1 MLEKDMFVSEID
13 KMYDVIRLYR
23 KKGFFNMKEAEHI
36 LQEIEKRIHELK
48 MLEEEYR
55 SKNNISGRLNAKT
68 RREELQRLKNIV
80 WEKQEV

>member
-1 MLEKDMFVSEID
+1 MKDADLILE
-13 KMYDVIRLYR
+13 
-23 KKGFFNMKEAEHI
+23 
-36 LQEIEKRIHELK
+36 EIEKRIHELK
-48 MLEEEYR
+48 ILEEEYR